1 MKKGF
6 VRVMFVCMHQLN
18 VLTGNVF
25 AGNDMVL
32 LIGVL
37 KARNLIGILFTRQN
51 GPLGVSNSFKSAVT
65 LNYLINNCRLK
76 VDC

>member
-1 MKKGF
+1 
-6 VRVMFVCMHQLN
+6 
-18 VLTGNVF
+18 
-25 AGNDMVL
+25 MVL

-37 KARNLIGILFTRQN
+37 KARNVIGILFTRQN